1 MAMSETLV
9 NILLV
14 EDEAAHAELIRR
26 AFELDPSLHLRVV
39 TNLADAEAQL
49 TGGIPDL
56 LIVDSSLPDGRG
68 VDLLAN
74 LIEGPSGGTFPTV
87 LLTSHHE
94 PKLEKEALDM
104 GVFRYLVKTPEN
116 LFEMSTRIRE
126 ILDQW
131 NQSRS

>member
-1 MAMSETLV
+1 MSESPV

-26 AFELDPSLHLRVV
+26 AFELDASLRLRVV
-39 TNLADAEAQL
+39 TSLAEAETQL
-49 TGGIPDL
+49 AGANPDL

-68 VDLLAN
+68 IDLLAT
-74 LIEGPSGGTFPTV
+74 LAEGPSSGTFPTV

-94 PKLEKEALDM
+94 ERLEKEALDT
-104 GVFRYLVKTPEN
+104 GVFRYLVKTPDN
-116 LFEMSTRIRE
+116 LFDMSTKIRE

-131 NQSRS
+131 HQSHPS